1 MRPMIGESVDV
12 IENLF
17 VRSEGGK
24 CVWAGVRAARRTG
37 TGRGTALLPERADL
51 RVSTHLKTE
60 DTQEPSEGEF
70 LSVLLLWDEFYA
82 RRISSCC

>member
-1 MRPMIGESVDV
+1 MIGESVDV

-24 CVWAGVRAARRTG
+24 GVWAGVRAARIG
-37 TGRGTALLPERADL
+37 AGRGKALLPERADL
-51 RVSTHLKTE
+51 RVNTHLKTE